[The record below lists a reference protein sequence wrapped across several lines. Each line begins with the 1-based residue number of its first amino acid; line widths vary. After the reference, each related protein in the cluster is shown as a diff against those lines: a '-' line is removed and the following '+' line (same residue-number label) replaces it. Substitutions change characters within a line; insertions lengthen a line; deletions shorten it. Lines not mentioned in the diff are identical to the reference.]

1 MDKTTVTKLLRVAW
15 RTVGTICERVVTEEL
30 DPNRLDNLFILG
42 VDEISYRK
50 HHNYLTLVTN
60 HETGKIV
67 YGAEGK
73 SAKSLDEFF
82 DDLGKER
89 TAKIKAVTMDLGPA
103 FAKAF
108 REKAPNAQICLDPFH
123 VVKLGTEA
131 LEEVRKDLWR
141 EMRKLP
147 SPTYARKFAGQR
159 WALLKNPGTL
169 TKRQGLALL
178 AVKQRGGALWRAYEM
193 KESLRAIF
201 AGDLEI
207 DEVNEMLDHW
217 CKRASRSR
225 LPSFVRLSKTIRT
238 HRDGILASI
247 RLGVSNGRVE
257 GLNTKVRSIIA
268 RSYGFHS
275 AKATLALVM
284 LACGPIDLKLP
295 YERPSLST

>member
-1 MDKTTVTKLLRVAW
+1 MRWKSQVRFGG
-15 RTVGTICERVVTEEL
+15 RTRETHQ
-30 DPNRLDNLFILG
+30 
-42 VDEISYRK
+42 RK
-50 HHNYLTLVTN
+50 RWQGALVRP
-60 HETGKIV
+60 
-67 YGAEGK
+67 Y
-73 SAKSLDEFF
+73 
-82 DDLGKER
+82 
-89 TAKIKAVTMDLGPA
+89 
-103 FAKAF
+103 
-108 REKAPNAQICLDPFH
+108 
-123 VVKLGTEA
+123 LGTEA

-147 SPTYARKFAGQR
+147 SPVYARKFAGAR

-178 AVKQRGGALWRAYEM
+178 AIKQRGGALWRAYEM

-225 LPSFVRLSKTIRT
+225 LSSFIRLSKTIRT

-275 AKATLALVM
+275 AKATLALMM

-295 YERPSLST
+295 YERASLST

>member
-1 MDKTTVTKLLRVAW
+1 MNESSRQ
-15 RTVGTICERVVTEEL
+15 EL

-82 DDLGKER
+82 DDLGEER
-89 TAKIKAVTMDLGPA
+89 IAKIKAATMDLGPA

-108 REKAPNAQICLDPFH
+108 REKAPNVQICLDPFH

-147 SPTYARKFAGQR
+147 SPVYARKFAGAR

-217 CKRASRSR
+217 CQRASRSR
-225 LPSFVRLSKTIRT
+225 LSSFIRLSKTIRT

-268 RSYGFHS
+268 RSYGFQS

-295 YERPSLST
+295 YERASLST

>member
-1 MDKTTVTKLLRVAW
+1 MRWKSQVRFGG
-15 RTVGTICERVVTEEL
+15 RTRETHQ
-30 DPNRLDNLFILG
+30 
-42 VDEISYRK
+42 RK
-50 HHNYLTLVTN
+50 RWQGALVRP
-60 HETGKIV
+60 
-67 YGAEGK
+67 Y
-73 SAKSLDEFF
+73 
-82 DDLGKER
+82 
-89 TAKIKAVTMDLGPA
+89 
-103 FAKAF
+103 
-108 REKAPNAQICLDPFH
+108 
-123 VVKLGTEA
+123 LGTEA

-147 SPTYARKFAGQR
+147 SPVYARKFAGAR

-178 AVKQRGGALWRAYEM
+178 AIKQRGGALWRAYEM

-225 LPSFVRLSKTIRT
+225 LSSFIRLSKTIRT
-238 HRDGILASI
+238 HREGILASI

-295 YERPSLST
+295 YERASLST